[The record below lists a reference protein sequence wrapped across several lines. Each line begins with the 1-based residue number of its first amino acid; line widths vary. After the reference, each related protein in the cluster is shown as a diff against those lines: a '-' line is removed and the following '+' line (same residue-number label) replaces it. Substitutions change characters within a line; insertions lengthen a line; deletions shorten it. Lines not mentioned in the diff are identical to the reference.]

1 VRNILVI
8 GGVTVDTLL
17 YMHEFPDKRP
27 ATVFSRAWRRTVGGT
42 GAGKAMALA
51 KLGFGTDI
59 HAFVGDDP
67 EGEMIGRAISA
78 SGARLHASVDP
89 KGTETHVN
97 LMNDAG
103 ERISIYA
110 NYATSEPEIEPE
122 NFRDLVLKS
131 DAVVLNISNYV
142 RRFIPLARALGKE
155 IWTDIHDYDGN
166 NAYHRDFIAAADHL
180 FLSSDSLPGWRA
192 FMADQIG
199 AGKKTVVCTHGK
211 RGASAMDAS
220 GKLVEVAATPKF
232 GQIDTNGAGDSFFAG
247 FMAAAA
253 RNLPLADRM
262 RWGAVAGA
270 LAVASPEL
278 VHEALSPEKLEKE
291 ALEIYGGNG

>member
-17 YMHEFPDKRP
+17 YLREFPGKRP
-27 ATVFSRAWRRTVGGT
+27 STVFSRAWRRTVGGT

-51 KLGFGTDI
+51 KLGFETDL
-59 HAFVGDDP
+59 HAFVGEDP
-67 EGEMIGRAISA
+67 EAELVRTALA
-78 SGARLHASVDP
+78 AAGARFRSSIDP

-103 ERISIYA
+103 QRISIYA
-110 NYATSEPEIEPE
+110 NYATFEPEFDPE
-122 NFRDLVLKS
+122 ECRDLMERA

-142 RRFIPLARALGKE
+142 RRFIPMAKTLGKE
-155 IWTDIHDYDGN
+155 IWTDIHDYDGK

-180 FLSSDSLPGWRA
+180 FLSSDSLPGWRG
-192 FMADQIG
+192 FMADQIA

-211 RGASAMDAS
+211 RGASALDVP
-220 GKLVEVAATPKF
+220 GKLMEAPAVTKF
-232 GQIDTNGAGDSFFAG
+232 GMTDTNGAGDNFFAG

-253 RNLPLADRM
+253 RGLSLQERI
-262 RWGAVAGA
+262 RWGSIAGA

-278 VHEALSPEKLEKE
+278 VHEELSAKRIENEVR
-291 ALEIYGGNG
+291 EIYGGKA